1 MNQYRY
7 TLEPYKGMKTR
18 YTCPNCGE
26 KKVFSRYLDI
36 ETQQHLSHHVG
47 RCSREVKCG
56 YHYTPKQFFQDS
68 PLDKPK
74 PISIVPAPP
83 LPASYIAPRVLRASL
98 RHYEANHFVGF
109 LRKHFGDVITHEL
122 ISKYLI
128 GTSKHWAGAT
138 VFWQVDAQSNI
149 RTGKIMLYNPATGK
163 RVKEPFNHINW
174 VHKVLKIP
182 DYTLKQC
189 LFGEH
194 LLKTTH
200 KPIAI
205 VESEKTAIIAGVYL
219 PEFTW
224 LAAGSLSSLTAEKCR
239 VLKGR
244 KVILWP
250 DLNAFEKWT
259 ARAELL
265 EVSVVVSDFLEKH
278 ATEADRQKGCD
289 LADYLLGKRNIT
301 KNNSVP

>member
-1 MNQYRY
+1 
-7 TLEPYKGMKTR
+7 MKTR

-26 KKVFSRYLDI
+26 KKVFSRYIDI
-36 ETQQHLSHHVG
+36 ETQQHLEYHVG

-74 PISIVPAPP
+74 PIQLVPPAPP
-83 LPASYIAPRVLRASL
+83 LPASYIEPSVFRASL
-98 RHYEANHFVGF
+98 KHYEANHLVSF
-109 LRKHFGDVITHEL
+109 LRNHFGNVITHEL
-122 ISKYLI
+122 IRKYLI
-128 GTSKHWAGAT
+128 GTSKHWSGAT
-138 VFWQVDAQSNI
+138 VFWQIDQQGHI

-163 RVKEPFNHINW
+163 RIKEHFNHINW
-174 VHKVLKIP
+174 VHKVMKIP
-182 DYTLKQC
+182 NFNLQQC
-189 LFGEH
+189 FFGEH
-194 LLKTTH
+194 LLKTTN

-205 VESEKTAIIAGVYL
+205 VESEKTAIIASVYL

-250 DLNAFEKWT
+250 DLNAFNKWKT
-259 ARAELL
+259 KAESL
-265 EVSVVVSDFLEKH
+265 EMAGSITVSDFLEKQ
-278 ATEADRQKGCD
+278 ASESDRQKGFD
-289 LADYLLGKRNIT
+289 LADYLLR
-301 KNNSVP
+301 

>member
-18 YTCPNCGE
+18 YTCPNCGK
-26 KKVFSRYLDI
+26 KKVFSRYIDI
-36 ETQQHLSHHVG
+36 ETQQHLEHHVG

-74 PISIVPAPP
+74 PIQLVPPAPP
-83 LPASYIAPRVLRASL
+83 LPVSYIGPSVFRASL
-98 RHYEANHFVGF
+98 KHYEANHLVRF
-109 LRKHFGDVITHEL
+109 LLNHFGDVITHEL
-122 ISKYLI
+122 IRKYLI
-128 GTSKHWAGAT
+128 GTSKHWSGAT
-138 VFWQVDAQSNI
+138 VFWQIDQQAHI
-149 RTGKIMLYNPATGK
+149 RTGKIMLYNPTTGK
-163 RVKEPFNHINW
+163 RVKEPYKHINW
-174 VHKVLKIP
+174 VHKVMKIP
-182 DYTLKQC
+182 DFNLQQC
-189 LFGEH
+189 FFGEH
-194 LLKTTH
+194 LLKTTN

-205 VESEKTAIIAGVYL
+205 VESEKTAIIASVYL

-250 DLNAFEKWT
+250 DLNAFDKWQT
-259 ARAELL
+259 RAELL
-265 EVSVVVSDFLEKH
+265 GMKDAMVVSDFLEKQ
-278 ATEADRQKGCD
+278 ASEADRQKGFD
-289 LADYLLGKRNIT
+289 LADYLLR
-301 KNNSVP
+301 